1 MESET
6 KIIKLSPE
14 DLEFL
19 ATYTNT
25 HKEVVEE
32 VHNEFLDTYPD
43 GKVTKDG
50 FKRMMQKLVSEL
62 YLFLEL
68 INITFW
74 IPPKTFTGVVFKESE
89 CIKIRFFNFSIIWFW
104 QRWTYWFQRFGYS
117 CICHFWR
124 NWGRKT

>member
-6 KIIKLSPE
+6 KITKLSPE

-50 FKRMMQKLVSEL
+50 FKRMMQRLVRKL
-62 YLFLEL
+62 YLILEL
-68 INITFW
+68 INITF
-74 IPPKTFTGVVFKESE
+74 
-89 CIKIRFFNFSIIWFW
+89 
-104 QRWTYWFQRFGYS
+104 
-117 CICHFWR
+117 
-124 NWGRKT
+124 